1 MREEQP
7 PYKSSSVYNELRFEE
22 KLCDAIIKVED
33 VEFPVHK
40 IILCNCTPYFRALF
54 TSCNDPDKQVFNIP
68 GLSPEMM
75 ALIIDFAYTGSVSVT
90 EENAVELLMA
100 ADQFNV
106 MDIVNICGDFLGVQ
120 LCPENCVGI
129 WKFTKVHLSP
139 ELRAK
144 AYHYIISNFEQVV
157 LQEEFLQLT
166 VEELGDILK
175 RDDLNVQCET
185 TVYEALLKWISHVPA
200 EREQHLTA
208 LLSKVRLGL
217 MTLDYLRENV
227 RRNELVCTNSERLSM
242 INDAILFVQNMTNR
256 PYVFRLCPRFG
267 PPRLPHSIL
276 LAIGGWRG
284 RGPTN
289 AIEAYDYRAEC
300 WVKVTN
306 NLQHP
311 RAYHGAAFL
320 NGYIYSIGG
329 FDRVGHLNS
338 VHRFDLTTRTWNE
351 VAPMYCRRCYVS
363 VTVLNGFI
371 YAMGGY
377 DGHVRLSSAE
387 RYQPE
392 INQWSL
398 IASMHEQRSDASCT
412 TLHSRIYI
420 CGGFNGI
427 EFLQTAEYYNPE
439 TNQWTM
445 ISPMNSRRSGIGV
458 IAYADHVFAVGGF
471 DGNNRLHTAEAYNP
485 QTNTWNHV
493 SSMLNRRSNFGIEV
507 INDRLFAVGGFNGFT
522 TTFKVEYYDAST
534 NRWFKARHMAIF
546 RSALS
551 CCVVSGHSNLSEY
564 AFHIPRD
571 IPTLLNVPE
580 EAADSAES
588 T

>member
-7 PYKSSSVYNELRFEE
+7 PYKSSSVYNELRFEG
-22 KLCDAIIKVED
+22 KFCDAIIKVED

-40 IILCNCTPYFRALF
+40 IILCNCTPSFRALF
-54 TSCNDPDKQVFNIP
+54 TSWSDPDKQVFNIP

-100 ADQFNV
+100 ADQLNV
-106 MDIVNICGDFLGVQ
+106 MDIVKICSDFVGEQ
-120 LCPENCVGI
+120 LCAENCVGI
-129 WKFTKVHLSP
+129 WQFTKVHLSP

-144 AYHYIISNFEQVV
+144 AFHYIVSNFEQVV

-166 VEELGDILK
+166 VEELGDILE
-175 RDDLNVQCET
+175 RDDLNVQCEST
-185 TVYEALLKWISHVPA
+185 AYEALIKWISHVPA
-200 EREQHLTA
+200 EREQHLIA

-217 MTLDYLRENV
+217 VTLDYLRDNV
-227 RRNELVCTNSERLSM
+227 RLNQLVRTSSDRLSM
-242 INDAILFVQNMTNR
+242 IKAAIILPQNMTNR
-256 PYVFRLCPRFG
+256 PYVFCLCPHLAR
-267 PPRLPHSIL
+267 PRLPHSVL
-276 LAIGGWRG
+276 LAIGGWSDRN
-284 RGPTN
+284 PTN

-300 WVKVTN
+300 WVNVTN
-306 NLQHP
+306 NLEHP

-320 NGYIYSIGG
+320 NGYVYSIGG
-329 FDRVGHLNS
+329 FDRVEHFNS
-338 VHRFDLTTRTWNE
+338 VCRFDLTTRTWNE

-392 INQWSL
+392 TNQWSL

-420 CGGFNGI
+420 CGGFNGN
-427 EFLQTAEYYNPE
+427 ECLQTAECYNPE
-439 TNQWTM
+439 TDQWTM

-471 DGNNRLHTAEAYNP
+471 DGNRRLRTAEAYNP
-485 QTNTWNHV
+485 QTNTWNLV
-493 SSMLNRRSNFGIEV
+493 SSMLTRRSNFGIEV
-507 INDRLFAVGGFNGFT
+507 INNRLFAVGGFNGFT
-522 TTFKVEYYDAST
+522 TTFNVEYYDAST
-534 NRWFKARHMAIF
+534 NRWFNAPHMGIF

-551 CCVVSGHSNLSEY
+551 CCVVSGHPNLSDY
-564 AFHIPRD
+564 TIPRD
-571 IPTLLNVPE
+571 SLTCLNVPE
-580 EAADSAES
+580 EAAES

>member
-7 PYKSSSVYNELRFEE
+7 PYKSSSVYNELRFEG
-22 KLCDAIIKVED
+22 KFCDAIIKVED

-40 IILCNCTPYFRALF
+40 IILCNCTPSFRALF
-54 TSCNDPDKQVFNIP
+54 TSWSDPDKQVFNIP

-100 ADQFNV
+100 ADQLNV
-106 MDIVNICGDFLGVQ
+106 MDIVKICSDFVGEQ
-120 LCPENCVGI
+120 LCAENCVGI
-129 WKFTKVHLSP
+129 WQFTKVHLSP

-144 AYHYIISNFEQVV
+144 AFHYIISNFEQVV

-166 VEELGDILK
+166 VEELGDILE
-175 RDDLNVQCET
+175 RDDLNVQCEST
-185 TVYEALLKWISHVPA
+185 AYEALIKWISHVPA
-200 EREQHLTA
+200 EREQHLIA

-217 MTLDYLRENV
+217 VTLDYLRDNV
-227 RRNELVCTNSERLSM
+227 RLNQLVQTSSDRLSM
-242 INDAILFVQNMTNR
+242 IQAAIILPQNMTNR
-256 PYVFRLCPRFG
+256 PYVFRLCPHLAR
-267 PPRLPHSIL
+267 PRLPHSVL
-276 LAIGGWRG
+276 LAIGGWSDRN
-284 RGPTN
+284 PTN

-300 WVKVTN
+300 WVNVTN
-306 NLQHP
+306 NLEHP

-320 NGYIYSIGG
+320 NGYVYSIGG
-329 FDRVGHLNS
+329 FDRVEHFNS
-338 VHRFDLTTRTWNE
+338 VCRFDLTTRTWNE

-392 INQWSL
+392 TNQWSL

-412 TLHSRIYI
+412 TLHSR
-420 CGGFNGI
+420 
-427 EFLQTAEYYNPE
+427 
-439 TNQWTM
+439 
-445 ISPMNSRRSGIGV
+445 
-458 IAYADHVFAVGGF
+458 VGK
-471 DGNNRLHTAEAYNP
+471 AYNP
-485 QTNTWNHV
+485 QTNTWNLV
-493 SSMLNRRSNFGIEV
+493 SSMLTRRSNFGIAV

-522 TTFKVEYYDAST
+522 TTFNVEYYDAST
-534 NRWFKARHMAIF
+534 NRWFKACDMGIF

-551 CCVVSGHSNLSEY
+551 CCVVSGHPNLSDY
-564 AFHIPRD
+564 TIPCD
-571 IPTLLNVPE
+571 SLTCLNVPE
-580 EAADSAES
+580 EAAES